1 MSAGRM
7 QYSKLN
13 ENATVADWPLRGLKP
28 VAAISDQIRGV
39 NRTGCRDIRERS
51 GQPPPPVDWSTLAEV
66 RNAPSADT
74 CSAAKGRH
82 GSGAWTPPDS
92 FCQRLSTSENGR
104 GSRPRC
110 LIRQRSK
117 SKRSWPKKG
126 SPSNTIVGTPQ

>member
-13 ENATVADWPLRGLKP
+13 ENATGADWPLRRLKP
-28 VAAISDQIRGV
+28 VAAISDQIR
-39 NRTGCRDIRERS
+39 RS
-51 GQPPPPVDWSTLAEV
+51 IAPVPVIYVKGPLSLRPLDWSTLAEV
-66 RNAPSADT
+66 EMRHLRAH
-74 CSAAKGRH
+74 AAQQKAGTE
-82 GSGAWTPPDS
+82 SGAWTPPDS
-92 FCQRLSTSENGR
+92 YGQRLSTSENGR
-104 GSRPRC
+104 CSRPRC